1 LAVDVTLGIY
11 AIQKT
16 FKRNQKLKM
25 DLQKYVL
32 KKNEHEQAF
41 FKNTNDNKGRG
52 GTMFG
57 IKGRRRRG

>member
-1 LAVDVTLGIY
+1 
-11 AIQKT
+11 
-16 FKRNQKLKM
+16 M

-41 FKNTNDNKGRG
+41 FKNTNDKYKQERI
-52 GTMFG
+52 MFG